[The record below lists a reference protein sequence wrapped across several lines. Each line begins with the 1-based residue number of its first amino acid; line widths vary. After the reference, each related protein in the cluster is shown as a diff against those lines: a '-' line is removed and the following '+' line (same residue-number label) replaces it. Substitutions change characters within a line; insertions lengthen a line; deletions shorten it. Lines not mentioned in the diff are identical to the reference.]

1 MLRRVWN
8 DIVSWETN
16 LINNTPC
23 IDDHQ
28 FKEEDLKSVGALSDV
43 CSQMVL
49 TCLYLARIGKTW
61 MFHGQS
67 TNLLVRSQSG
77 QELAKKRLARLMS
90 YIHRTSEYKQCCHVG
105 NTALQCRLGLCQDS
119 DFAGDLEDSKST
131 SGGTLCIFWK
141 PHTCPIKLDVQETDM
156 CITLSNRV

>member
-8 DIVSWETN
+8 DIVSLENN

-28 FKEEDLKSVGALSDV
+28 FKEEDLKSVGELSDV

-61 MFHGQS
+61 MFYGQS
-67 TNLLVRSQSG
+67 TKLHVRSQSG
-77 QELAKKRLARLMS
+77 QELAKN
-90 YIHRTSEYKQCCHVG
+90 V
-105 NTALQCRLGLCQDS
+105 
-119 DFAGDLEDSKST
+119 
-131 SGGTLCIFWK
+131 
-141 PHTCPIKLDVQETDM
+141 
-156 CITLSNRV
+156 